1 MVISRSGTCHGT
13 CHGGAE
19 SDSIRVFSAFTPP
32 SCFSKV
38 VSSVQAR
45 GKGLILCVSA
55 GVLEIVMLSMI
66 SKHPSGPGATILPL
80 YQLSNEPL
88 AALTSRTQSSGGL
101 CATVYPVHI
110 YTIYKSVAS
119 FAPCGIPGLHPLRSK
134 TNGYTPF
141 SLATSRVR
149 KLATVTII
157 FTLSEFM

>member
-119 FAPCGIPGLHPLRSK
+119 IAPCAARSK
-134 TNGYTPF
+134 RIHTPF

>member
-101 CATVYPVHI
+101 
-110 YTIYKSVAS
+110 
-119 FAPCGIPGLHPLRSK
+119 LR
-134 TNGYTPF
+134 Y
-141 SLATSRVR
+141 R
-149 KLATVTII
+149 
-157 FTLSEFM
+157 LSSAHLYNI

>member
-80 YQLSNEPL
+80 YQLSNEPPL
-88 AALTSRTQSSGGL
+88 LLERNHLVVS

-110 YTIYKSVAS
+110 YTIYKNVAS
-119 FAPCGIPGLHPLRSK
+119 LAPCGIPRLHPFPAQQDKRIH
-134 TNGYTPF
+134 TPF